1 MSRCLLKLMRLSGH
15 CRALCRQHPSTVV
28 RRLDTPM
35 LAVTSRLS
43 VRNLSVADRPKH
55 GLSVDTPPESE
66 AEMSVDDFEEL
77 ATSEENRK
85 KIHLILLEYVNS
97 RDTVGRVPSKLTVK
111 EMTELL
117 ALRSTMARSR
127 YFNYLFKTEMSV
139 LAAKRLKE
147 RRRLEREA
155 AKEEKRKRALEDGS
169 INHIQYG
176 PENTIFLF
184 IRDPTMS
191 RFYNY
196 RQMYAAMFGQTLVY
210 DLDYESE
217 MTKREIVN
225 AAEQLQEAYAAN
237 RTHPDPFN
245 LVFCNVGEGGQYKRR
260 LLGALPHLEQPNCLI
275 TTTEKSYLDL
285 YPRERLVYLTPDA
298 KQTLSYDHD
307 AIYIIGALV
316 DKSTQ
321 KPLSLAKAKR
331 DGIRVA
337 KLPLENYL
345 QWGKSASKTLTL
357 NSLINILLEM
367 KTTGDW
373 KKAFNFVPRRKLKSE
388 QELQAEAELAAKK
401 EAQKKRVLRRLP
413 PDW

>member
-1 MSRCLLKLMRLSGH
+1 MSRYLQKLMRLSGH
-15 CRALCRQHPSTVV
+15 CRALFRQHPSTVV
-28 RRLDTPM
+28 QKLDTPM
-35 LAVTSRLS
+35 LAVSSRLS
-43 VRNLSVADRPKH
+43 VRNLNIADRPKH
-55 GLSVDTPPESE
+55 GPSVDTSPGSE
-66 AEMSVDDFEEL
+66 VEMSVDDFEEL

-127 YFNYLFKTEMSV
+127 YFNYLFKTEMAE
-139 LAAKRLKE
+139 LAAKRLRE

-155 AKEEKRKRALEDGS
+155 AKEEKRKRALEDGT

-184 IRDPTMS
+184 IRDPSMS

-196 RQMYAAMFGQTLVY
+196 RQMYSAMFGQTLVY

-225 AAEQLQEAYAAN
+225 AADQLQEAYAAN

-245 LVFCNVGEGGQYKRR
+245 LVFCNVEEGGQYKRR

-307 AIYIIGALV
+307 AIYIVGALV

-345 QWGKSASKTLTL
+345 QWGKSSSKTLTL
-357 NSLINILLEM
+357 NALMNILLEM

-373 KKAFNFVPRRKLKSE
+373 TKAFNFVPRRKLKSE